1 MRKKIV
7 LLGPYPPPYGGVS
20 IYIQTLYEL
29 FKDRAVEFWIFGDEE
44 FKAPNIRFMKDK
56 RRQLLPLV
64 MRRGA
69 NARIA
74 DCTHFFIEYPSI
86 LVPAWVVLKRLL
98 RFEWIKVMQDG
109 SLPSRYKKF
118 NPFRKA
124 LFRLAAQSVTE
135 FIVISEELEHWL
147 RGEIRVGQNISL
159 IKNLF
164 PIPYRSAP
172 ASLPEKIERALLPYQ
187 RSGKRVC
194 SIGVFIPSY
203 GFKHVVAAVEK
214 LRHETGTD
222 IGLLLLDGDFAADE
236 DYRIDVLKGRDWI
249 TVLKNVA
256 HPFVF
261 EILRRS
267 DVFVRGFG
275 LDSYGL
281 SRVEAIWCGLP
292 VVATRAGETRGM
304 LLYDFGDEEELA
316 CQLNKALFNQP
327 SEEAGMW
334 AATYQ
339 REAEDNFQKLVSKLD
354 LEPVIRGES
363 IKPGA

>member
-1 MRKKIV
+1 M
-7 LLGPYPPPYGGVS
+7 
-20 IYIQTLYEL
+20 
-29 FKDRAVEFWIFGDEE
+29 FGDEE

-56 RRQLLPLV
+56 RRDLLPLLI
-64 MRRGA
+64 RRGA

-74 DCTHFFIEYPSI
+74 DCTHFLIEYPGI
-86 LVPAWVVLKRLL
+86 MVPVWVTLKRLL
-98 RFEWIKVMQDG
+98 RFEWIKIMQDG

-118 NPFRKA
+118 NPIRKE
-124 LFRLAAQSVTE
+124 LFRLAVQSVTE
-135 FIVISEELEHWL
+135 FIVISEELEDWL
-147 RGEIRVGQNISL
+147 RKEIGVGQNISL

-164 PIPYRSAP
+164 PVPYRSAP
-172 ASLPEKIERALLPYQ
+172 ASLPDEMESVLLPYQ
-187 RSGKRVC
+187 KSSKRVC

-203 GFKHVVAAVEK
+203 GFKHVVEAVEK

-236 DYRIDVLKGRDWI
+236 DYRSNVLAGRDWI

-256 HPFVF
+256 HPLVF

-267 DVFVRGFG
+267 DTFVRGFG

-304 LLYDFGDEEELA
+304 LLYDFGDVNRLVS
-316 CQLNKALFNQP
+316 QLRKALFNP
-327 SEEAGMW
+327 PLEDAKVWAGI
-334 AATYQ
+334 YQ
-339 REAEDNFQKLVSKLD
+339 KEAEENLQKLASKLGVP
-354 LEPVIRGES
+354 EE
-363 IKPGA
+363 

>member
-1 MRKKIV
+1 MSRKTV

-20 IYIQTLYEL
+20 IYIQSLYEF
-29 FKDRAVEFWIFGDEE
+29 FKDRGVEFWIFGDEE
-44 FKAPNIRFMKDK
+44 VQGPNIRFMKDK
-56 RRQLLPLV
+56 RRELLPLV

-74 DCTHFFIEYPSI
+74 DCTHFLIEYPGI
-86 LVPAWVVLKRLL
+86 LVPVWVALKRLL
-98 RFEWIKVMQDG
+98 RFEWIKIMQDG

-118 NPFRKA
+118 NPIRKE
-124 LFRLAAQSVTE
+124 LFRLAVQSVTE
-135 FIVISEELEHWL
+135 FIVISEELERWL
-147 RGEIRVGQNISL
+147 HEEICVGQKVSL
-159 IKNLF
+159 IKSLF
-164 PIPYRSAP
+164 PVPYRSAT
-172 ASLPEKIERALLPYQ
+172 ARALPEKIAKTLLPYQ
-187 RSGKRVC
+187 KSGKRVC

-214 LRHETGTD
+214 LRHETGAD

-236 DYRIDVLKGRDWI
+236 EYRSEILAGRDWI

-267 DVFVRGFG
+267 DAFVRGFG

-292 VVATRAGETRGM
+292 VVATRVGETRGM
-304 LLYDFGDEEELA
+304 LLFDFGDVNGLVS
-316 CQLNKALFNQP
+316 QLRKALFNP
-327 SEEAGMW
+327 PLEDGDAWSAI
-334 AATYQ
+334 YQ
-339 REAEDNFQKLVSKLD
+339 REAEENLEKLATKLGVPQ
-354 LEPVIRGES
+354 E
-363 IKPGA
+363 

>member
-1 MRKKIV
+1 MSRKTV

-20 IYIQTLYEL
+20 IYIQTLYEF
-29 FKDRAVEFWIFGDEE
+29 FKDRAVEFWIFGDKE
-44 FKAPNIRFMKDK
+44 FKGPNVRFLKDK
-56 RRQLLPLV
+56 RRGLLPLV
-64 MRRGA
+64 LRRGA

-86 LVPAWVVLKRLL
+86 LVPVWVALKGLL
-98 RFEWIKVMQDG
+98 RFKWIKIMQDG

-118 NPFRKA
+118 NPFRKL
-124 LFRLAAQSVTE
+124 LFRIASQSVTE
-135 FIVISEELEHWL
+135 FIVISEGLEDWL
-147 RGEIRVGQNISL
+147 RREICVGQKISL

-164 PIPYRSAP
+164 PVPYRLAS
-172 ASLPEKIERALLPYQ
+172 ASLPEEIERALLPYK

-203 GFKHVVAAVEK
+203 GFKHVAVAVEK
-214 LRHETGTD
+214 LRKETGTD
-222 IGLLLLDGDFAADE
+222 IGLLLLDGDFAAD
-236 DYRIDVLKGRDWI
+236 DGYRTDVLLGRDWI

-316 CQLNKALFNQP
+316 RQLKKALFSLP
-327 SEEAGMW
+327 SEDPRVWAGI
-334 AATYQ
+334 YEK
-339 REAEDNFQKLVSKLD
+339 EAEENLQRLAKKLGV
-354 LEPVIRGES
+354 
-363 IKPGA
+363 

>member
-1 MRKKIV
+1 MSRKTV

-20 IYIQTLYEL
+20 IYIQTLYEF

-44 FKAPNIRFMKDK
+44 FNGPNVRFMKDK
-56 RRQLLPLV
+56 RRELLPLV

-74 DCTHFFIEYPSI
+74 DCTHFLVEYPSI
-86 LVPAWVVLKRLL
+86 LVPVWVALKGLL

-135 FIVISEELEHWL
+135 FIVISEELEDWL
-147 RGEIRVGQNISL
+147 RGEIRVRQKISL

-164 PIPYRSAP
+164 PVPYRSAS
-172 ASLPEKIERALLPYQ
+172 SLPEEIERTLLPYKK
-187 RSGKRVC
+187 SSKRVC

-203 GFKHVVAAVEK
+203 GFKHVVAAVEE
-214 LRHETGTD
+214 LRIGTGAD
-222 IGLLLLDGDFAADE
+222 IDLLLLDGDFAADE
-236 DYRIDVLKGRDWI
+236 GYRTGVLDGRDWI

-316 CQLNKALFNQP
+316 RQLKKALFTPP
-327 SEEAGMW
+327 SEDAREWAGI
-334 AATYQ
+334 YQ
-339 REAEDNFQKLVSKLD
+339 KEAERNLAALEKKLFGDSSSVT
-354 LEPVIRGES
+354 
-363 IKPGA
+363 

>member
-1 MRKKIV
+1 MYV
-7 LLGPYPPPYGGVS
+7 
-20 IYIQTLYEL
+20 QTLYEF
-29 FKDRAVEFWIFGDEE
+29 FKDRSVEFWIFGDEE
-44 FKAPNIRFMKDK
+44 FKGPNVRFMKDK
-56 RRQLLPLV
+56 RRELLPLV
-64 MRRGA
+64 VRRGA
-69 NARIA
+69 NARIV
-74 DCTHFFIEYPSI
+74 DCTHFLIEYPSI
-86 LVPAWVVLKRLL
+86 LIPVWVALKGLL
-98 RFEWIKVMQDG
+98 RFEWIKIVHDG

-124 LFRLAAQSVTE
+124 LFRLAVQSVTE
-135 FIVISEELEHWL
+135 FIVISEELQDWL
-147 RGEIRVGQNISL
+147 RREIRVGQKISL
-159 IKNLF
+159 IKSLL
-164 PIPYRSAP
+164 PVPYRSESG
-172 ASLPEKIERALLPYQ
+172 SLTEEMERTLLPYQ
-187 RSGKRVC
+187 KSAKRVC

-214 LRHETGTD
+214 LRHVTGMD

-236 DYRIDVLKGRDWI
+236 SYRTDVLDGRDWI

-304 LLYDFGDEEELA
+304 LLYDFGDEEGLA
-316 CQLNKALFNQP
+316 RQLKKALFDEQTKDV
-327 SEEAGMW
+327 SQW
-334 AATYQ
+334 AELYQ
-339 REAEDNFQKLVSKLD
+339 KEAEENLAALVKKLVVPEDES
-354 LEPVIRGES
+354 EPF
-363 IKPGA
+363 K

>member
-1 MRKKIV
+1 MSRKTV

-20 IYIQTLYEL
+20 IYIHTLYEF
-29 FKDRAVEFWIFGDEE
+29 FKDRAIEFWIFGDEE
-44 FKAPNIRFMKDK
+44 LKGPNVHFMKDK
-56 RRQLLPLV
+56 RGELLPLLI
-64 MRRGA
+64 RRGA

-74 DCTHFFIEYPSI
+74 DCTHFLLEYPSV
-86 LVPAWVVLKRLL
+86 LVPVWVTLKRLL
-98 RFEWIKVMQDG
+98 RFEWIKIMQDG

-118 NPFRKA
+118 SPVRKA
-124 LFRLAAQSVTE
+124 LFRLSSQSVTE
-135 FIVISEELEHWL
+135 FIVISEELRDWL
-147 RGEIRVGQNISL
+147 REEIRVGQKISL

-164 PIPYRSAP
+164 PVPYRSVP
-172 ASLPEKIERALLPYQ
+172 ASLPDDIEEALLSYQ
-187 RSGKRVC
+187 QSSKRVC

-214 LRHETGTD
+214 LRHETSTD
-222 IGLLLLDGDFAADE
+222 ISLLLLDGDFAADE
-236 DYRIDVLKGRDWI
+236 GYRTEVLKGRDWI

-316 CQLNKALFNQP
+316 NQLKKALFGPP
-327 SEEAGMW
+327 SEEAGYW
-334 AATYQ
+334 ATIYQ
-339 REAEDNFQKLVSKLD
+339 NEAEENLQTLANKLGV
-354 LEPVIRGES
+354 
-363 IKPGA
+363 

>member
-1 MRKKIV
+1 MSRKTV

-20 IYIQTLYEL
+20 IYIQTLYGF

-44 FKAPNIRFMKDK
+44 FKGPNVRFMKDK
-56 RRQLLPLV
+56 RRELLPLV
-64 MRRGA
+64 MRWGA

-74 DCTHFFIEYPSI
+74 DCTHFLIEYPSI
-86 LVPAWVVLKRLL
+86 LVPVWVALKGLL
-98 RFEWIKVMQDG
+98 RFEWIKIIQDG

-118 NPFRKA
+118 NPFRKT

-135 FIVISEELEHWL
+135 FIVISEELEDWL
-147 RGEIRVGQNISL
+147 RREIRVGQEISL

-164 PIPYRSAP
+164 PVPYRLGSAP
-172 ASLPEKIERALLPYQ
+172 LPEEIEKVLLPYQ
-187 RSGKRVC
+187 QNAKRVC

-203 GFKHVVAAVEK
+203 GFKHVVTAVEK

-222 IGLLLLDGDFAADE
+222 IGLLLLDGNFAADE
-236 DYRIDVLKGRDWI
+236 DYRIDVLTGKDWI
-249 TVLKNVA
+249 TVLKNVE

-292 VVATRAGETRGM
+292 VVAARAGETRGM
-304 LLYDFGDEEELA
+304 LLYDFGDEEELTR
-316 CQLNKALFNQP
+316 QLKKALFTPP
-327 SEEAGMW
+327 SEDAGAW
-334 AATYQ
+334 AAIYQ
-339 REAEDNFQKLVSKLD
+339 REAEENLQKLANKLD
-354 LEPVIRGES
+354 LEPASVA
-363 IKPGA
+363 KA

>member
-1 MRKKIV
+1 MSRKTV

-20 IYIQTLYEL
+20 IYIQTLYEF
-29 FKDRAVEFWIFGDEE
+29 FKDRAVEFWIFGGEE
-44 FKAPNIRFMKDK
+44 FKGPNIRFMKDK
-56 RRQLLPLV
+56 RREFLPLV

-74 DCTHFFIEYPSI
+74 DCTHFLIEYPGI
-86 LVPAWVVLKRLL
+86 LVPVWVALKGLL
-98 RFEWIKVMQDG
+98 RFEWIKIMHDG

-118 NPFRKA
+118 NPIRKA

-135 FIVISEELEHWL
+135 FIVISEELQNWL
-147 RGEIRVGQNISL
+147 RGEIRVEQKVSL
-159 IKNLF
+159 IKSLF
-164 PIPYRSAP
+164 PVPYRSAS
-172 ASLPEKIERALLPYQ
+172 ASLPEEIERTLLPYKK
-187 RSGKRVC
+187 SAKRVC

-236 DYRIDVLKGRDWI
+236 DYRIDVLDGRDWI

-261 EILRRS
+261 KILRRS
-267 DVFVRGFG
+267 DVFVRSFG

-316 CQLNKALFNQP
+316 RQLNRALFTPP
-327 SEEAGMW
+327 SDDARVWAGI
-334 AATYQ
+334 YQ
-339 REAEDNFQKLVSKLD
+339 KEAEENLQKLANKLGV
-354 LEPVIRGES
+354 LGS
-363 IKPGA
+363 GAPN